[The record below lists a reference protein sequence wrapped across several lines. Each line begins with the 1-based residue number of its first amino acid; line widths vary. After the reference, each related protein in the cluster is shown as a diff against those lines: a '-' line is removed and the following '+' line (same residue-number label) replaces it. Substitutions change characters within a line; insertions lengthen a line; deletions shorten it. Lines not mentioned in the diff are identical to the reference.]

1 MTLYL
6 DPSELKHELVPA
18 LATTFFEPGSSKLKA
33 NPDHKLP
40 MLTSTAQS
48 KQRDSQSNLFLN
60 DLRFEV
66 NPYHRGC
73 KLLLTVD

>member
-1 MTLYL
+1 MTLCQ
-6 DPSELKHELVPA
+6 DPSELKHEPFPA
-18 LATTFFEPGSSKLKA
+18 LATTFFEPGYKA
-33 NPDHKLP
+33 NSDRKFS
-40 MLTSTAQS
+40 MLTSTTQS
-48 KQRDSQSNLFLN
+48 KQKDSQSSLFLN